1 MVMYIIVISYF
12 LFMVF
17 LTQYLL
23 KIVIIKKNV
32 AYKSHYEGLTSDFEK
47 TGYFKKINEFF
58 ALIGNSG
65 KRILFKTYFSKLE
78 NLVLSNREY
87 KNSNLTVESFI
98 GFKFSF
104 SLLAL
109 LFCIVL
115 IKSSFLMLS
124 FGIAGLISGF
134 LIPDYLIKYINLK
147 RLQRIDK
154 ELPNIIDLLYI
165 SSLSGQNIY
174 NSIKIVSEKYNNQIS
189 NEFKIFLK
197 QIDFGLGR
205 KEAYTNLLHKNNSES
220 FKSFIFTLQQAENYG
235 SSVSDLLKQKA
246 EFVRFEISQEIEKKT
261 RLISTKMLFP
271 LIFLILPS
279 FILLVCAPLVFMMGG
294 DMFLKLK

>member
-1 MVMYIIVISYF
+1 MAIYIVVITYF

-17 LTQYLL
+17 LTYYFL
-23 KIVIIKKNV
+23 KNLIIKRNTIN
-32 AYKSHYEGLTSDFEK
+32 KSQSKGLAIDLEK
-47 TGYFKKINEFF
+47 SESFKKINNFF
-58 ALIGNSG
+58 ARIGSLG
-65 KRILFKTYFSKLE
+65 KKILFKTYFLKLE
-78 NLVLSNREY
+78 NLVASNKEY
-87 KNSNLTVESFI
+87 KNSNLTAESFI

-104 SLLAL
+104 SLLL
-109 LFCIVL
+109 FLFCLIL
-115 IKSSFLMLS
+115 IKSSFLMIS
-124 FGIAGLISGF
+124 SSIAGLVIGF
-134 LIPDYLIKYINLK
+134 LIPDYLISYINHK
-147 RLQRIDK
+147 RLHKIDK

-174 NSIKIVSEKYNNQIS
+174 NSIKIVTEKYNNQIS

-197 QIDFGLGR
+197 QIDFGIGR
-205 KEAYTNLLHKNNSES
+205 KEAYINMLHKNNSDS

-235 SSVSDLLKQKA
+235 SSISELLKQKA
-246 EFVRFEISQEIEKKT
+246 DFLRFEISQEIEKKT

-294 DMFLKLK
+294 DMFIKYK